1 MWINRLSFSAKKITG
16 LSSLAILGL
25 AGCAQPTEPGQGE
38 TDPSV
43 GASGLP
49 QVVATS
55 SVLCDLTQQI
65 AQDTVALTCLVEA
78 GQDPHTYTANPS
90 DRRAID
96 EADLVLYD
104 GYDATPELIQ
114 IVEASSN
121 PAPKVAVYEAAVPEP
136 LMGEAHDHGHDHED
150 DPEHEAAKHSEAEA
164 SHGEHDHDHDEDD
177 HAEDTHEDH
186 HAHEATEG
194 EAALAPDPHIWHQ
207 ALNNGKMAEVI
218 TTNLLAINP
227 DQADFYRQNAE
238 QLATQFSALDTWIK
252 AQVATVPA
260 ANRKLVSTHEA
271 FNYFADAYGFKV
283 EGALS
288 GLSTDEKP
296 SAARLTELVDAVKA
310 SGVPAIFAETTSNTK
325 LIETLANDAE
335 VVVAE
340 NPLFVEG
347 PGGPGTSAETIQ
359 TMLVANTCTV
369 VNALGG
375 ECAEAEAPL

>member
-1 MWINRLSFSAKKITG
+1 M
-16 LSSLAILGL
+16 
-25 AGCAQPTEPGQGE
+25 Q
-38 TDPSV
+38 
-43 GASGLP
+43 
-49 QVVATS
+49 
-55 SVLCDLTQQI
+55 
-65 AQDTVALTCLVEA
+65 
-78 GQDPHTYTANPS
+78 
-90 DRRAID
+90 
-96 EADLVLYD
+96 
-104 GYDATPELIQ
+104 
-114 IVEASSN
+114 SN
-121 PAPKVAVYEAAVPEP
+121 
-136 LMGEAHDHGHDHED
+136 
-150 DPEHEAAKHSEAEA
+150 
-164 SHGEHDHDHDEDD
+164 
-177 HAEDTHEDH
+177 
-186 HAHEATEG
+186 
-194 EAALAPDPHIWHQ
+194 
-207 ALNNGKMAEVI
+207 
-218 TTNLLAINP
+218 
-227 DQADFYRQNAE
+227 
-238 QLATQFSALDTWIK
+238 LATQFSALDTWIK
-252 AQVATVPA
+252 AQAATVPA

-310 SGVPAIFAETTSNTK
+310 SRVPAIFAETTSNTK